1 MGTLKK
7 DFKFTIVKNFLSQE
21 EREIGLYYLLNSHKK
36 NITLFDI
43 SNNNMD
49 THLYGDSFT
58 DTILM
63 RKLNLMQK
71 ETNLE
76 LIPTYSFS
84 RVYSFNSD
92 LKPHKDRPSCEV
104 SATIMW
110 GSCGTS
116 WPIYMDGKKCE
127 MSPGDAVIYLGCELE
142 HYRENF
148 EGDWHAQSFIHYVDK
163 NGPYKEYAYDKR
175 CFYTGP
181 EIDYKVYK
189 YNV

>member
-1 MGTLKK
+1 MGSLKK
-7 DFKFTIVKNFLSQE
+7 DFKFKLVKNFLSQE
-21 EREIGLYYLLNSHKK
+21 EREIGLYYLLNFHKK
-36 NITLFDI
+36 NIFSFDFT
-43 SNNNMD
+43 NNNAD
-49 THLYGDSFT
+49 GRLYEDLFT

-63 RKLNLMQK
+63 RKLNLMQN

-84 RVYSFNSD
+84 RIYTFNSE

-110 GSCGTS
+110 GSCGTL
-116 WPIYMDGKKCE
+116 WPIYMDGQKCE
-127 MSPGDAVIYLGCELE
+127 MEPGDAVIYLGCELE

-163 NGPYKEYAYDKR
+163 NGPNKEYAYDKK
-175 CFYTGP
+175 CFYTCP
-181 EIDYKVYK
+181 EINFNTYKS
-189 YNV
+189 NV